1 GQGHASAMASCAFC
15 GQDESVAGKLFAGG
29 GPRAGRPGLP
39 AVHIC
44 GRCALHCAELL
55 GEPVGEEVSEGTS
68 PPDPHVLVEW
78 TPFVVD
84 DRSLEWAA
92 ARVDLEG
99 SPAIL
104 VSVRRPGRSDSG
116 VGVVYPVTT
125 APTVDRA
132 RDTARSFWR
141 QLE

>member
-1 GQGHASAMASCAFC
+1 MAACAFC
-15 GQDESVAGKLFAGG
+15 GRDESEAGKLFAGG
-29 GPRAGRPGLP
+29 GARAARPGMP
-39 AVHIC
+39 QVHIC
-44 GRCALHCAELL
+44 ARCAIHCAELL
-55 GEPVGEEVSEGTS
+55 GEPVGDHAVEAGPE
-68 PPDPHVLVEW
+68 PDPRVLVAW

-84 DRSLEWAA
+84 DRRLEWAA

-104 VSVRRPGRSDSG
+104 VSVRRPGRADSG
-116 VGVVYPVTT
+116 VGVVYPATT

>member
-1 GQGHASAMASCAFC
+1 MASCAFC
-15 GQDESVAGKLFAGG
+15 GRDESEAGPLFAGG
-29 GPRAGRPGLP
+29 GARAARPGMP

-44 GRCALHCAELL
+44 ARCALHCAELL
-55 GEPVGEEVSEGTS
+55 GELPADQVAAE
-68 PPDPHVLVEW
+68 PAPDPHVLVEW
-78 TPFVVD
+78 TSFVVD
-84 DRSLEWAA
+84 DRVLEWAA

-104 VSVRRPGRSDSG
+104 VSVRRPGRPDSG
-116 VGVVYPVTT
+116 VGVVYPATT
-125 APTVDRA
+125 VPTIDRA

>member
-1 GQGHASAMASCAFC
+1 MAACAFC
-15 GQDESVAGKLFAGG
+15 GRDEAEAGKLFAGG
-29 GPRAGRPGLP
+29 GARAARPGMP

-44 GRCALHCAELL
+44 ARCALQCAQLI
-55 GEPVGEEVSEGTS
+55 GEPVAAGGAIEAGSA
-68 PPDPHVLVEW
+68 PDPRVLVEW

-84 DRSLEWAA
+84 DRRLEWAA

-99 SPAIL
+99 NPAIL
-104 VSVRRPGRSDSG
+104 VSVRRPGRADSG

-125 APTVDRA
+125 VPTVDRA

>member
-1 GQGHASAMASCAFC
+1 MASCAFC
-15 GQDESVAGKLFAGG
+15 GLDETVAGRMFAGG
-29 GPRAGRPGLP
+29 GARTGRSGMP

-44 GRCALHCAELL
+44 ARCALHCAELL
-55 GEPVGEEVSEGTS
+55 GEPAGEVTDGPSGAGE
-68 PPDPHVLVEW
+68 PDPQVLVEW

-84 DRSLEWAA
+84 DRRLEWAA

-99 SPAIL
+99 SPALL
-104 VSVRRPGRSDSG
+104 VSVRRPGRADSG
-116 VGVVYPVTT
+116 VGVVYPATT
-125 APTVDRA
+125 EPTVDRA

>member
-1 GQGHASAMASCAFC
+1 MAYCAFC
-15 GQDESVAGKLFAGG
+15 GRDESAAGKLFAGG
-29 GPRAGRPGLP
+29 GPRAARPGMP

-44 GRCALHCAELL
+44 ARCALQCAELL
-55 GEPVGEEVSEGTS
+55 GEAPAGVDGSAEAGAAV
-68 PPDPHVLVEW
+68 DPRVLVEW

-84 DRSLEWAA
+84 DRQLEWAA

-99 SPAIL
+99 SPAVL
-104 VSVRRPGRSDSG
+104 VSVRRAGRADSG
-116 VGVVYPVTT
+116 VGVVYPDGT
-125 APTVDRA
+125 APTVERA

>member
-1 GQGHASAMASCAFC
+1 MASCAFC

-29 GPRAGRPGLP
+29 GPRAARPGMPL
-39 AVHIC
+39 VHIC
-44 GRCALHCAELL
+44 GRCAIQCAALL
-55 GEPVGEEVSEGTS
+55 GEPIAVAANDGPSGA
-68 PPDPHVLVEW
+68 PPDPQVLVGW

-84 DRSLEWAA
+84 DRRLEWAA

-99 SPAIL
+99 SPALL
-104 VSVRRPGRSDSG
+104 VSVRRPGHADSG
-116 VGVVYPVTT
+116 VGVVYPVSTE
-125 APTVDRA
+125 PTVDRA